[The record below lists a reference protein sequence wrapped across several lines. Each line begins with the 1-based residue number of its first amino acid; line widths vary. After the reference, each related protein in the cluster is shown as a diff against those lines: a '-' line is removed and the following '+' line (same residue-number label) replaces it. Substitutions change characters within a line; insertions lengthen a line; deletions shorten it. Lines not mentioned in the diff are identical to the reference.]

1 MQRSSYALVLAV
13 VALGCGP
20 SDRPLPRVDR
30 GPSPDPASDPLGAAM
45 HADLVDHGG
54 QMETYESPFRGR
66 LEADGS
72 AERSIILPSG
82 YCYAVF
88 ARVDGSAGELSM
100 RLVDSNGDPRQ
111 LDRETGASARIG
123 MTEPLCPEPTTEFRV
138 ELRAERPSGFVVQ
151 LLRAS
156 MI

>member
-1 MQRSSYALVLAV
+1 MLRTPIGLVFALFV
-13 VALGCGP
+13 LGCGP

-30 GPSPDPASDPLGAAM
+30 GPSPDPGRDPLGAAM

-54 QMETYESPFRGR
+54 QMETYETPVRGR
-66 LEADGS
+66 LQDDGS
-72 AERSIILPSG
+72 AERSIILPAG

-111 LDRETGASARIG
+111 LDRETGAAARIG
-123 MTEPLCPEPTTEFRV
+123 MNEPLCPEPTTEFRV
-138 ELRAERPSGFVVQ
+138 ELRAEHPGAFVVQ
-151 LLRAS
+151 VLRAS